1 MIEIIPA
8 IDIIDGKCVRL
19 TRGEYSSVTE
29 YSSDPV
35 EVAGQFEAA
44 GFKRLHL
51 VDLDGARKGK
61 IKNLDTLQDIC
72 GSTKLIVDFGG
83 GVKTDAEIERAFKAG
98 AEMVTIGSVAQKN
111 PDVFLGWLNRYG
123 PEKIILGADVRD
135 GNIAVGGW
143 LETSS
148 TDLFDFID
156 YYMRN
161 GVRKVI
167 CTDIQADG
175 TLKGPSVKLYRQ
187 ILDRYPGLEL
197 IASGGLGSL
206 DDLRELNNAGIK
218 SVISGKA
225 FYESKIPLNPYP
237 LETLAR
243 RIIPCLDVKDGR
255 VVKGVKFVGL
265 RDAGDPVEL
274 AKRYSDEGADELV
287 FLDITASHEKRK
299 TLSELVRKVAQ
310 AVNIP
315 FTVGGGI
322 SGLEDVNAML
332 ANGADKVSVNS
343 AAVRTPAIINRLAD
357 KFGSQ
362 CIVLAVDAR
371 HEKDEWKVYLNGGR
385 IPTGIDL
392 FEWISEGVDRGA
404 GEVLFTSMDHDGT
417 RKGYANDVLAV
428 ISDMVDVPVIAS
440 GGAGILS
447 HFKDAFI
454 KGRADAALAAG
465 LFHYGEMSIA
475 DVKNYL
481 VQNGIIVRT

>member
-8 IDIIDGKCVRL
+8 IDIINRKCVRL
-19 TRGEYSSVTE
+19 TRGDYDSVTE
-29 YSSDPV
+29 YGGDPV
-35 EVAGQFEAA
+35 EVARQFEAA

-51 VDLDGARKGK
+51 VDLDGARQGS
-61 IKNLDTLQDIC
+61 IVNLDVLREIC
-72 GSTKLIVDFGG
+72 MSTRLLVDFGG
-83 GVKTDAEIERAFKAG
+83 GVKTGADIESVFKAG
-98 AEMVTIGSVAQKN
+98 AAMVNVGSVAVKE
-111 PDVFLGWLNRYG
+111 PGVFLDWLDRYG
-123 PEKIILGADVRD
+123 PEKIILGADVKD

-148 TDLFDFID
+148 TGLFDFLD
-156 YYMRN
+156 YYVGR

-167 CTDIQADG
+167 CTDIMSDG
-175 TLKGPSVKLYRQ
+175 TLEGPSVGLYRD
-187 ILDRYPGLEL
+187 ILERFPGLEL
-197 IASGGLGSL
+197 TASGGLGSL
-206 DDLRELNNAGIK
+206 DDLRELHEAGIA

-225 FYESKIPLNPYP
+225 FYESRIPLEPYP
-237 LETLAR
+237 LETLVR

-274 AKRYSDEGADELV
+274 ARRYSDEGADELV
-287 FLDITASHEKRK
+287 FLDITATHEKRK
-299 TLSELVRKVAQ
+299 TLAGLVRDVAQ

-343 AAVRTPAIINRLAD
+343 AAVRDPAILNKMAD

-371 HEKDEWKVYLNGGR
+371 REERGWQVYLNGGR
-385 IPTGIDL
+385 VPAGIDL
-392 FEWISEGVDRGA
+392 FEWVREGVDRGA

-417 RKGYANDVLAV
+417 RNGYANDALAR
-428 ISDMVDVPVIAS
+428 ISDMVGVPVIAS
-440 GGAGILS
+440 GGAGELS
-447 HFKDAFI
+447 HFRDAFVR
-454 KGRADAALAAG
+454 GRADAALAAG
-465 LFHYGEMSIA
+465 LFHYGELSIGQ
-475 DVKNYL
+475 VKEYL
-481 VQNGIIVRT
+481 ARNGIRVRR

>member
-19 TRGEYSSVTE
+19 TRGDFTSAIEYN
-29 YSSDPV
+29 SDPV
-35 EVAGQFEAA
+35 RVAREFEAA

-51 VDLDGARKGK
+51 VDLDGARKGS
-61 IKNLDTLQDIC
+61 IINLDILEEIC
-72 GSTKLIVDFGG
+72 SSTGLIIDFGG
-83 GVKTDAEIERAFKAG
+83 GVKTDTDVERVFNAG
-98 AEMVTIGSVAQKN
+98 AAMVTGGSVAQKN
-111 PDVFLGWLNRYG
+111 PDVFLGWLNKYG
-123 PEKIILGADVRD
+123 QGKIILGADVKD

-148 TDLFDFID
+148 TGLFDFLD
-156 YYMRN
+156 YYVEK
-161 GVRKVI
+161 GIKKVI
-167 CTDIQADG
+167 CTDIQSDG
-175 TLKGPSVKLYRQ
+175 TLEGPSVKLYKD

-206 DDLRELNNAGIK
+206 YDLRELNNAGIK
-218 SVISGKA
+218 SIISGKA
-225 FYESKIPLNPYP
+225 FYESRIPLNPYP

-255 VVKGVKFVGL
+255 VVKGVKFIRL

-287 FLDITASHEKRK
+287 FLDITATHEKRK
-299 TLSELVRKVAQ
+299 TLSELVRKVAE

-322 SGLEDVNAML
+322 SSIEDVNAML

-343 AAVRTPAIINRLAD
+343 AAVRNPAIINSMAD

-371 HEKDEWKVYLNGGR
+371 LENGAWKVYLNGGR
-385 IPTGIDL
+385 LPTGIDL
-392 FEWISEGVDRGA
+392 FEWIREGVDRGA
-404 GEVLFTSMDHDGT
+404 GEVLFTSMNHDGT
-417 RKGYANDVLAV
+417 RNGFANDALAH
-428 ISDMVDVPVIAS
+428 IGEMVDVPVIAS
-440 GGAGILS
+440 GGAGKLS
-447 HFKDAFI
+447 HFKDAFK
-454 KGRADAALAAG
+454 KGKADAALAAG

-481 VQNGIIVRT
+481 AQNGIIVRT

>member
-19 TRGEYSSVTE
+19 TRGNFASVTE

-35 EVAGQFEAA
+35 EVAKKFDAA

-51 VDLDGARKGK
+51 VDLDGARQGK
-61 IKNLDTLQDIC
+61 IINIDILEKIC
-72 GSTKLIVDFGG
+72 RITRLVIDYGG
-83 GVKTDAEIERAFKAG
+83 GVKTDEDVERIFKAG
-98 AEMVTIGSVAQKN
+98 AEMITGGSVAVEN
-111 PDVFLGWLNRYG
+111 PDVFLGWINKFG
-123 PEKIILGADVRD
+123 SEKIILGADVRD
-135 GNIAVGGW
+135 RNIAVGGW
-143 LETSS
+143 LQTSS
-148 TDLFDFID
+148 VGLFDFLD
-156 YYMRN
+156 YYT
-161 GVRKVI
+161 GKGIRKII
-167 CTDIQADG
+167 CTDINSDG
-175 TLKGPSVKLYRQ
+175 TLRGPSMRMYLD
-187 ILDRYPGLEL
+187 ILDRYPDIEL
-197 IASGGLGSL
+197 IASGGLGGI
-206 DDLRELNNAGIK
+206 DDLGELDNAGIK

-225 FYESKIPLNPYP
+225 FYEARIPLNPYP

-287 FLDITASHEKRK
+287 FLDITATHEKRK

-332 ANGADKVSVNS
+332 VNGADKVSVNS
-343 AAVRTPAIINRLAD
+343 AGVRNPAIISKMAD
-357 KFGSQ
+357 RFGSQ

-371 HEKDEWKVYLNGGR
+371 HEEGGWKVYLNGGR

-392 FEWISEGVDRGA
+392 FEWIREGVDRGA
-404 GEVLFTSMDHDGT
+404 GEILFTSMDHDGT
-417 RKGYANDVLAV
+417 RNGYANDVLAV
-428 ISDMVDVPVIAS
+428 INDMVNVPVIAS
-440 GGAGILS
+440 GGAGKLS
-447 HFKDAFI
+447 HFKDAFK

-465 LFHYGEMSIA
+465 LFHYGEINIA

-481 VQNGIIVRT
+481 VKNGIIVRT

>member
-19 TRGEYSSVTE
+19 TRGDYSSVTQ
-29 YSSDPV
+29 YNSDPV

-61 IKNLDTLQDIC
+61 IENLDILEDIC
-72 GSTKLIVDFGG
+72 RSTGLIVDFGG

-98 AEMVTIGSVAQKN
+98 AGMVTVGSVAQKS

-123 PEKIILGADVRD
+123 PEKIILGADVKN

-143 LETSS
+143 LEKSS
-148 TDLFDFID
+148 TGLFDFID
-156 YYMRN
+156 YYVDK

-167 CTDIQADG
+167 CTDIQVDG
-175 TLKGPSVKLYRQ
+175 TLEGPSVKMYRD
-187 ILDRYPGLEL
+187 ILDRHPGLEL

-225 FYESKIPLNPYP
+225 FYESRIPLNPYP

-265 RDAGDPVEL
+265 RDAGEPVEL

-287 FLDITASHEKRK
+287 FLDITATHEKRK

-343 AAVRTPAIINRLAD
+343 AAVRNPDIINKMAD

-371 HEKDEWKVYLNGGR
+371 HEEGGWKVYLNGGR

-392 FEWISEGVDRGA
+392 FEWIRVGVDSGA
-404 GEVLFTSMDHDGT
+404 GEVIFTSMDHDGT
-417 RKGYANDVLAV
+417 RIGYANDALAV

-440 GGAGILS
+440 GGAGKRS
-447 HFKDAFI
+447 HFKDAFE

-481 VQNGIIVRT
+481 VKNGIIVRT